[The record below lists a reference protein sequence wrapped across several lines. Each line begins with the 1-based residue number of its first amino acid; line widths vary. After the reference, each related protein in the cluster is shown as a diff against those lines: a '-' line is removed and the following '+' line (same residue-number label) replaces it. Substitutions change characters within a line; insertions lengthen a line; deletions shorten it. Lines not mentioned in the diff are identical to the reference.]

1 MLSSRALLLSIVAA
15 AVALVPTQTT
25 RKQSSTALSS
35 WQPNSNFNGKS
46 EARLTD
52 FEREARQADAGAR
65 SVEIRKPLG
74 LILDQNG
81 DGDVYVKEVTAGGN
95 AAGMSGQVQ
104 KGDVIQMCSATFG
117 GQMWST
123 RGAGLDRVTRAIE
136 VRAGPTVTLVLQSKA
151 EQRNFLADI
160 FAGQSAAQERR
171 VEEAENKARALEDE
185 VKAERK
191 EAAKGFFGLF

>member
-1 MLSSRALLLSIVAA
+1 MLGNVSLKALIIAYH
-15 AVALVPTQTT
+15 AVPGAVYSAEDLKTIGADGPPENYLD
-25 RKQSSTALSS
+25 TALARILASAELDGDDADSLDPDAMSS
-35 WQPNSNFNGKS
+35 AS
-46 EARLTD
+46 E
-52 FEREARQADAGAR
+52 
-65 SVEIRKPLG
+65 PLY
-74 LILDQNG
+74 IDEF
-81 DGDVYVKEVTAGGN
+81 DGDVYVKDVTAGGN

-104 KGDVIQMCSATFG
+104 KGDVIQKCSATFG

-171 VEEAENKARALEDE
+171 VEEADKKARALEDE